1 MTRGVRKTTGVTVL
15 IVFMLS
21 RPLPAQTP
29 QIDALRESAQ
39 QGNAEAQYEFGSMHD
54 VGCLDEI
61 HLIDSQDVE
70 VDTIGDT
77 EAARWYRLAAEQ
89 GHASAQSRLGDFYQ
103 FGFGVPRDHAEAV
116 RWYRLAAEQGGA
128 VAQFTLGN
136 RYATGRGVP
145 LDDIEAARWYQLAAE
160 QGYDVAQYNLGVLY
174 DIGRGLPQND
184 IQAMRWYRSAAEQ
197 GHADAQWNL
206 GVMYEAGV
214 GVPQDYVA
222 AYVWFSLS
230 AAGRQNADRNR
241 ELVIRGRDRVAST
254 MSPDEFAEAQRLT
267 REWNAAHPRDP

>member
-1 MTRGVRKTTGVTVL
+1 MTRGVRKTTGLTVL
-15 IVFMLS
+15 TVFMLS
-21 RPLPAQTP
+21 RPLPTQTP
-29 QIDALRESAQ
+29 EIDALRESAE
-39 QGNAEAQYEFGSMHD
+39 QGHAEAQYEFGCMHD

-128 VAQFTLGN
+128 VAQFTLG
-136 RYATGRGVP
+136 
-145 LDDIEAARWYQLAAE
+145 
-160 QGYDVAQYNLGVLY
+160 VLY
-174 DIGRGLPQND
+174 DIGRGLPQDD
-184 IQAMRWYRSAAEQ
+184 IQAMHWYRSAAEQ

-206 GVMYEAGV
+206 GVMYEAGI

-230 AAGRQNADRNR
+230 ASGRQNADRNR

-267 REWNAAHPRDP
+267 REWNATHPRDP